1 MGRLRDVLYN
11 AAIQHIYR
19 RDGLPALNRARRQ
32 VGLPLLR
39 SPFDQYDRAARVLIL
54 ASAALYFPVRRL
66 PPNVRYVGTPFD
78 DVGAVAWA
86 SPWPA
91 DDPRPLVLVS
101 LSTLPQGQAPVM
113 QRTLTALAPLPV
125 RALVTLG
132 PSLVPTQF
140 EAPPNVVLETF
151 VPHAAV
157 LPQVAAMITQCGLG
171 SMMKA
176 LAHGVPLVC
185 IPLLGDQPDN
195 AARVVARGAGVR
207 LAPDAA
213 PEQIE
218 KAIRR
223 VLDEPRFRAGAQR
236 LATLLAGEDGA
247 EAAAREL
254 ESLGAAQRH
263 RRASAAR

>member
-1 MGRLRDVLYN
+1 
-11 AAIQHIYR
+11 
-19 RDGLPALNRARRQ
+19 
-32 VGLPLLR
+32 
-39 SPFDQYDRAARVLIL
+39 
-54 ASAALYFPVRRL
+54 
-66 PPNVRYVGTPFD
+66 
-78 DVGAVAWA
+78 
-86 SPWPA
+86 
-91 DDPRPLVLVS
+91 
-101 LSTLPQGQAPVM
+101 
-113 QRTLTALAPLPV
+113 
-125 RALVTLG
+125 
-132 PSLVPTQF
+132 
-140 EAPPNVVLETF
+140 
-151 VPHAAV
+151 
-157 LPQVAAMITQCGLG
+157 
-171 SMMKA
+171 MMKA

-195 AARVVARGAGVR
+195 AARVVAHGAGVR

-213 PEQIE
+213 PEQVQ